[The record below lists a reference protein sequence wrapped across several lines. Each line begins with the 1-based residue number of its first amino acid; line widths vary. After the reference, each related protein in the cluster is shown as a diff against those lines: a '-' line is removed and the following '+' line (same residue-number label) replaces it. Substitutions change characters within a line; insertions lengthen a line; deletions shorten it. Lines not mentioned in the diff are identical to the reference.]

1 MIIER
6 RTSDEALSIDGSSTS
21 TTQLWLAL
29 ALWVTHR
36 SSHDGKLHLAA
47 TLASHASAVPAA
59 LRARVA
65 DTGNMKIKSIPHRR
79 TLLAPAAR
87 ISAVASSGSRKPSAS
102 ACAAAF

>member
-29 ALWVTHR
+29 WVTHR
-36 SSHDGKLHLAA
+36 SHDGKLHLTV

-59 LRARVA
+59 LRARAA
-65 DTGNMKIKSIPHRR
+65 DTDGMKTKSIPHRR
-79 TLLAPAAR
+79 TLLAAAAR